1 MWYVRWS
8 ITATAKIKGNTVN
21 KENLTNQTVL
31 LTYKKDLLPFEQ
43 DLLTH
48 TKTDPLKYAKNPRQ
62 TAKANFSGK

>member
-48 TKTDPLKYAKNPRQ
+48 TKTDPLK
-62 TAKANFSGK
+62 

>member
-48 TKTDPLKYAKNPRQ
+48 TKTDPLKYTKNPQQ

>member
-1 MWYVRWS
+1 MVHNCHGKNKR
-8 ITATAKIKGNTVN
+8 NTVN

-48 TKTDPLKYAKNPRQ
+48 TKTDPLKYTKNPRQ
-62 TAKANFSGK
+62 IAKANFSGK